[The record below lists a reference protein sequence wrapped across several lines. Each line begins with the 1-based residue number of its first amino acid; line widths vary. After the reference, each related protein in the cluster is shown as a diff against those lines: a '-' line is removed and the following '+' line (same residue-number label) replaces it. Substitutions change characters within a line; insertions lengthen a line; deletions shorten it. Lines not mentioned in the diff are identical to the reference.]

1 MKAAIILGE
10 TNNPTSN
17 AIKNGFMQTDF
28 KAGGVLRHIALNMNY
43 CPQNSFKSQINVHP
57 VPPWGATGHQRRSAD
72 FQSAVS
78 RVFNPLAGRLATR
91 RRLQIG
97 DTAGFGNP
105 RCAIGIRAAWWL
117 CEIAPATVFQQ
128 CYKLERRAP
137 SRLEGDFPFKLAEA
151 VLGIAESGKTLWTY
165 NAEVTGL
172 E

>member
-1 MKAAIILGE
+1 MFIPCRLGARLDTNAVAPIFNRLYRGFSTRWPDDLPRAADCK
-10 TNNPTSN
+10 P
-17 AIKNGFMQTDF
+17 A
-28 KAGGVLRHIALNMNY
+28 
-43 CPQNSFKSQINVHP
+43 
-57 VPPWGATGHQRRSAD
+57 
-72 FQSAVS
+72 
-78 RVFNPLAGRLATR
+78 
-91 RRLQIG
+91 
-97 DTAGFGNP
+97 TAGFGNP
-105 RCAIGIRAAWWL
+105 HCAIGIRAAWWL